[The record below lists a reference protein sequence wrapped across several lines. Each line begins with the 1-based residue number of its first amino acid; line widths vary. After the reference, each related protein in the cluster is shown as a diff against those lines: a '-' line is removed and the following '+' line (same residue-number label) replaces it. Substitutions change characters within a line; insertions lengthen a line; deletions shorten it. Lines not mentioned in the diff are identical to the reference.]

1 MSLIFNSLISKLKKQ
16 ILMKKMFSKG
26 LLLSTVLLLLI
37 SCKKEEPACWYCID
51 SIGNN
56 VPDICGKTSK
66 EIKDQYP
73 SYTCTKR

>member
-1 MSLIFNSLISKLKKQ
+1 MACDHQKSINNFTIIVICFFLVKKKNQSCGIVLID
-16 ILMKKMFSKG
+16 M
-26 LLLSTVLLLLI
+26 
-37 SCKKEEPACWYCID
+37 
-51 SIGNN
+51 GNN